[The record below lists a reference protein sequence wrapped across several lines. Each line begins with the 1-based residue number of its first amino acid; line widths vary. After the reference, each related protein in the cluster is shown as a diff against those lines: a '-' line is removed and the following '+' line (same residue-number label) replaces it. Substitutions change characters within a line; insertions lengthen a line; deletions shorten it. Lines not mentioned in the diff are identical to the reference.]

1 MNQSKLEKEG
11 IPTLTVTTTA
21 FIELATASTAGTG
34 VPDLSFVVVE
44 HPMGGIS
51 KEEIRAKA
59 DAAFPE
65 ILKMAP
71 EWRPQATEVPS
82 PKAAYPAERFKFT
95 GTIEDVNKL
104 TFEKGWSLGLPIVP
118 PTPER
123 VKALLNRTSRSPDEV
138 LWVVPPRNGAL
149 TVELLAVHAAMAG
162 CKPEYMPLLITIM
175 EAFREESYDWI
186 GTATTTGSEAP
197 MVMVNGP
204 IVKELAIAYGSG
216 CLAGGYHANVSMGYT
231 INLIGAAVGG
241 SVASACIDRSVIGSR
256 ANIIANFFG
265 ENEDANPWEPYH
277 VEKGFKPTD
286 NVVTVMSG
294 DFVTLHELHCRTG
307 TEVLTT
313 ISSYLGGGARCFGGG
328 AFGGPG
334 SSKSY
339 FLVISPER
347 AAILARDRWTKDAIR
362 KYIVEHAKTQYG
374 ATSPKWCG
382 IPKDF
387 GPVTPETL
395 VPVFGKPE
403 EIEIVVAGGPGTHS
417 AYVRGGH
424 GSIVTKLIKT
434 K

>member
-11 IPTLTVTTTA
+11 IPTLTIATTA
-21 FIELATASTAGTG
+21 FTELARASMAGTG
-34 VPDLSFVVVE
+34 VPDMSFVVVE

-51 KEEIRAKA
+51 KEQIRAKA

-65 ILKMAP
+65 ILKMAL
-71 EWRPQATEVPS
+71 EWRPQGAEVPPS
-82 PKAAYPAERFKFT
+82 NPAYPAERFKFA

-123 VKALLNRTSRSPDEV
+123 VKAMLKGTSRSPHEV

-175 EAFREESYDWI
+175 NAFREESYDWI

-204 IVKELAIAYGSG
+204 ILKELGIAYDSG
-216 CLAGGYHANVSMGYT
+216 CLAGGNHANVSMGYT
-231 INLIGAAVGG
+231 INLIGAVVGG
-241 SVASACIDRSVIGSR
+241 SVASTHIDRSVLGSR
-256 ANIIANFFG
+256 ANIIAYFFG

-286 NVVTVMSG
+286 NVITVMSG
-294 DFVTLHELHCRTG
+294 DFIPLQELHCRTG

-313 ISSYLGGGARCFGGG
+313 LSSYLGGGARCFGGG
-328 AFGGPG
+328 AFVGPG

-339 FLVISPER
+339 FLVLSPER
-347 AAILARDRWTKDAIR
+347 AAILAKDGWTKNAIR

-374 ATSPKWCG
+374 ATTPKWCA

-403 EIEIVVAGGPGTHS
+403 EIQIVVAGGPGTHS

-424 GSIVTKLIKT
+424 GSIVTKLIK